1 MSEAIS
7 MRDLSDQVL
16 VGGAG
21 CGADFLQ
28 NMYGMWV
35 RAEKA
40 VAPTHGTN
48 LEVAVEAHHVNLKP
62 VVTTSL
68 DYTPARDGI
77 TKEALL
83 QCTTDRRYLIRR
95 DWKDAL
101 VQVWQTFEP
110 EMSWEGFRDSSLGLS
125 MVAEF
130 ESAVSDV
137 VFENEIS
144 YEELVAEP
152 QRVLMDFVFSVLP
165 QQDNP
170 AVVNYGEKKEEIDLG
185 CIDVAV
191 EKSEVRSLREW
202 SDSGLVEKVGIWKE
216 FLSPAQAEEIDEFV
230 ASL

>member
-1 MSEAIS
+1 
-7 MRDLSDQVL
+7 
-16 VGGAG
+16 
-21 CGADFLQ
+21 
-28 NMYGMWV
+28 
-35 RAEKA
+35 
-40 VAPTHGTN
+40 
-48 LEVAVEAHHVNLKP
+48 
-62 VVTTSL
+62 
-68 DYTPARDGI
+68 
-77 TKEALL
+77 
-83 QCTTDRRYLIRR
+83 
-95 DWKDAL
+95 
-101 VQVWQTFEP
+101 
-110 EMSWEGFRDSSLGLS
+110 

-137 VFENEIS
+137 VFEKEIS